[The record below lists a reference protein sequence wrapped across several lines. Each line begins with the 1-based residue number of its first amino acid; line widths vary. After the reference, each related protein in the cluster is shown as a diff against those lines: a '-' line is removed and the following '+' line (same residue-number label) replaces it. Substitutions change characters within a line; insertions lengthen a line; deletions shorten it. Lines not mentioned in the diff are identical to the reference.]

1 MLRITLYAKPGCFGC
16 RKTAEKFTAA
26 GIPFDE
32 VDLTTTPAAL
42 EYVTEDLGYSQAP
55 IVVVDE
61 HFHWSGLRPD
71 MIDRAV
77 AAASAPASA
86 QAGALAGAQ
95 AGALAGAQAGA
106 LAGVLAA
113 VGEGE

>member
-1 MLRITLYAKPGCFGC
+1 MLRITLYSKPGCFGC
-16 RKTAEKFTAA
+16 RKTAEKFTAL
-26 GIPFDE
+26 GVPFQE

-42 EYVTEDLGYSQAP
+42 EYVSEELGYSQAP

-71 MIDRAV
+71 MIDKAI
-77 AAASAPASA
+77 SA
-86 QAGALAGAQ
+86 AGAQ
-95 AGALAGAQAGA
+95 AGVQV
-106 LAGVLAA
+106 GVLAA